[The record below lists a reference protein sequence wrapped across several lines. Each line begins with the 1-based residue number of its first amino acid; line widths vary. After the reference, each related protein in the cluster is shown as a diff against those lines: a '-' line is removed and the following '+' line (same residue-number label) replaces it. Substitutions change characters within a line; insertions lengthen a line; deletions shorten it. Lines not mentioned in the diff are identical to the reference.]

1 VKVLISAY
9 ACEPGRGSEPGV
21 GWNVVRELSSRHELW
36 VLTRANHEAA
46 IRNSGEAWTTR
57 VHWIFVD
64 PPLWQTFWKKG
75 GRGLRCFYL
84 LWQRQALA
92 AARRLVAAEAID
104 LVHHL
109 TFGNFLPASPL
120 ADLGLPFVGGPL
132 GGGESMPPDLFDGC
146 DTRTKW
152 SEWTREAA
160 RELAC
165 RWPGTRRRYRSAA
178 ALLAATPATADLLRA
193 MGARRVEVR
202 FQSALSDDERVWLGG
217 FATDRSDR
225 SGPLRLVAASRLIGW
240 KGIDLAIDAVALA
253 RDAGPE
259 VCLTI
264 LQDGPERKRLEARVR
279 RLGLAEQVSFEGRL
293 ATREEACRRIG
304 GAEALIH
311 PAWHEAFGQVCL
323 EALAM
328 GVPVIC
334 LDWAGPG
341 RIVNESCGY
350 KVGPGPRPS
359 LVEGLAGAMSRVLE
373 DRPRAGMV
381 AAAARARAAQF
392 RWQVL
397 CDSLDASYLSIV
409 DRGRQGGGQEATR

>member
-1 VKVLISAY
+1 MKVLISAY

-21 GWNVVRELSSRHELW
+21 GWNVVRELSARHELW

-46 IRNSGEAWTTR
+46 IRDSGEAWTAG

-64 PPLWQTFWKKG
+64 PPRWQTFWKKG
-75 GRGLRCFYL
+75 ARGLRGFYL

-92 AARRLVAAEAID
+92 AARRLVAVESID

-120 ADLGLPFVGGPL
+120 AELGLPFVAGPV
-132 GGGESMPPDLFDGC
+132 GGGERMPPDLFDGC

-160 RELAC
+160 RDLAC

-178 ALLAATPATADLLRA
+178 ALLAATPATAEQLRA
-193 MGARRVEVR
+193 MGARDVAVQ
-202 FQSALSDDERVWLGG
+202 FQSALSDDERARLAG
-217 FATDRSDR
+217 FATDRRDR

-253 RDAGPE
+253 REAGPE

-279 RLGLAEQVSFEGRL
+279 RLGLADQVTFEGRL
-293 ATREEACRRIG
+293 ATHEEACRWIG
-304 GAEALIH
+304 GADALIH
-311 PAWHEAFGQVCL
+311 PAWHEVFGQVCL
-323 EALAM
+323 ESLAM

-341 RIVNESCGY
+341 RIVDESCGY
-350 KVGPGPRPS
+350 KVPPGTRPRI
-359 LVEGLAGAMSRVLE
+359 VAGLAAAMARALA
-373 DRPRAGMV
+373 DRPRAGV
-381 AAAARARAAQF
+381 ISVAARARATEF
-392 RWQVL
+392 RWQAIAASVL
-397 CDSLDASYLSIV
+397 AGYAAAETRNCDD
-409 DRGRQGGGQEATR
+409 GRRV